1 MGQLSDNAGS
11 SIAIGLVGLFLW
23 MGSRAIMDIAAMRAD
38 MDDDLRST
46 TFGKQFSKAPF
57 PVYLILN
64 TFAMLG
70 GSAMLIILV
79 NA

>member
-1 MGQLSDNAGS
+1 MRSDMN
-11 SIAIGLVGLFLW
+11 
-23 MGSRAIMDIAAMRAD
+23 
-38 MDDDLRST
+38 DDLRST
-46 TFGKQFSKAPF
+46 TFGQQFSKAPF

-70 GSAMLIILV
+70 GSVMLIVLI